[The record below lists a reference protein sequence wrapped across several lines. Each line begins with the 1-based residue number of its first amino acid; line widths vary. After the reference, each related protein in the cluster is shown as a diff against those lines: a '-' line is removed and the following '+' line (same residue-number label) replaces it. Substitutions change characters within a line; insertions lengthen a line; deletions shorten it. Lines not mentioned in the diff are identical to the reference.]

1 MRYNYFSIFK
11 YCYIINH
18 RMTAAVSLRLALSMI
33 LGVWLNEGVIG
44 IALAMYTDWAV
55 RAVFSYRCY
64 RRGKWKI
71 CKVI

>member
-1 MRYNYFSIFK
+1 
-11 YCYIINH
+11 
-18 RMTAAVSLRLALSMI
+18 MTAAVSLRLALSMI

-64 RRGKWKI
+64 RRGKSKI